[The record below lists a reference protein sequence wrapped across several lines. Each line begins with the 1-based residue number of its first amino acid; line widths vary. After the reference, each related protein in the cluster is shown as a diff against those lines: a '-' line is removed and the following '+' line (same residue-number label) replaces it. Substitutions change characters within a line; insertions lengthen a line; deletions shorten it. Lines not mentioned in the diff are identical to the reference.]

1 MHRGRVDMSSDAR
14 LTMDL
19 IGYNDTLKALRGVDA
34 VAAKQLRVDMRTAAS
49 VIVRDARAHVTV
61 DSPRVSGWRT
71 VEATGKA
78 PWTNRGLTRSG
89 AGWPAWN
96 VSDIRRTIKV
106 STRRSKPE
114 RGKVNRTTLSIR
126 SKSAALTVYEFAK
139 NSRRSKSFPYVNSV
153 PFVNRLGS
161 YHGGRILWSA
171 FERNKSIV
179 GDSIKTAVKSMN
191 RIVQGDI
198 NAANDKVSL

>member
-34 VAAKQLRVDMRTAAS
+34 VLAKQLRADMRQAAM
-49 VIVRDARAHVTV
+49 VIVKDARAHVTV

-71 VEATGKA
+71 VEAIGRA
-78 PWTNRGLTRSG
+78 PWTNRGLTRG
-89 AGWPAWN
+89 GWGWPAWDVN
-96 VSDIRRTIKV
+96 EMRKSIRV
-106 STRRSKPE
+106 STRRTKIR
-114 RGKVNRTTLSIR
+114 RGQLNRTTLSVK
-126 SKSAALTVYEFAK
+126 SNSAALSVYEFAK

-153 PFVNRLGS
+153 PFLNRMGS
-161 YHGGRILWSA
+161 YHGGRTLWAA
-171 FERNKSIV
+171 FERNKDV
-179 GDSIKTAVKSMN
+179 VFDSIKTAVKSMN